1 MYRIFVPK
9 TEQEQNL
16 VNILQKSKVLKER
29 RKALKELKLINGIT
43 KEMQKEHIGTLSI
56 VCHEV
61 YQKMRNKPVGY
72 KIFSHASVEYNDEIL
87 KR

>member
-1 MYRIFVPK
+1 
-9 TEQEQNL
+9 
-16 VNILQKSKVLKER
+16 
-29 RKALKELKLINGIT
+29 
-43 KEMQKEHIGTLSI
+43 MQKEHIGTLSI

-72 KIFSHASVEYNDEIL
+72 MIFSHASVEYNDEIL